1 MKKTLVNLV
10 INIFSFIEGK
20 TSKDEYGHS
29 ALKRMG
35 YFFKY
40 DDKDV
45 TLEYVYLFPFEFV
58 RVEAEAQKIHS
69 IKFKPSHKR
78 IKL

>member
-20 TSKDEYGHS
+20 TSKLE
-29 ALKRMG
+29 RMG

-40 DDKDV
+40 NDNNLA
-45 TLEYVYLFPFEFV
+45 LEEVYIFPFEFI
-58 RVEAEAQKIHS
+58 RVEAEAQKFHF
-69 IKFKPSHKR
+69 IKFKPLHKN
-78 IKL
+78 IKHLE